1 MRHCCK
7 IGDSYNLLEIED
19 ENEYEFVKDKIEAH
33 FGHNGR
39 SLWIGLKETA
49 SRRTF
54 EWVDGS
60 SLSYG
65 STFYRYPWA
74 VYSHWDKEPN
84 SVIKSTFLTQII
96 FFFHF
101 LHTIFRL

>member
-7 IGDSYNLLEIED
+7 IGDSYNLLVIED
-19 ENEYEFVKDKIEAH
+19 GNEYEFIKDKIQAH

>member
-1 MRHCCK
+1 M
-7 IGDSYNLLEIED
+7 LVIED
-19 ENEYEFVKDKIEAH
+19 ENEYEFVKDKIQAH

-84 SVIKSTFLTQII
+84 SVIKLTFVSK
-96 FFFHF
+96 
-101 LHTIFRL
+101 